1 MNESKIT
8 RENESGIFS
17 ERGFSSPVHS
27 SEFSLQSSHSS
38 QNSVASNDNLFEDQ
52 QITTSDDISQEVISF
67 LKNNPRLIR
76 GWQSLAHSVG
86 LSHRVEVIKARIR
99 ADGRDLD
106 DHVEEFIREWTE
118 MCPET
123 ATLQGDI
130 MSLHEIFNVYSFN
143 ILF

>member
-1 MNESKIT
+1 MNESKII
-8 RENESGIFS
+8 RDNESGIFS
-17 ERGFSSPVHS
+17 EREQGFSSPVHS

-38 QNSVASNDNLFEDQ
+38 RNSVASNDNLFEDQ
-52 QITTSDDISQEVISF
+52 QMSNDISQEVISF
-67 LKNNPRLIR
+67 LKTNPRIIR

-106 DHVEEFIREWTE
+106 DHVEEFIREWIE

-123 ATLQGDI
+123 ATLSGDI
-130 MSLHEIFNVYSFN
+130 ISIYTFSFRK
-143 ILF
+143 F